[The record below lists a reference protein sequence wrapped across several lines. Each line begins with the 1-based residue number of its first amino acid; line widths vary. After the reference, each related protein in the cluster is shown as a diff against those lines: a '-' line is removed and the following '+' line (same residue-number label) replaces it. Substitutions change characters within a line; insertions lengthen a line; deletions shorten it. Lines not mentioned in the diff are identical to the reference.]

1 MKEMKECKNCC
12 KQMTCNRKE
21 CKQVKWSE
29 SKNYGE
35 VKRIESTENIY
46 K

>member
-1 MKEMKECKNCC
+1 MNKICQNYC

-29 SKNYGE
+29 TKSYGE
-35 VKRIESTENIY
+35 VKIIDNTKDIY
-46 K
+46 KR

>member
-1 MKEMKECKNCC
+1 MNNCKNCC

-29 SKNYGE
+29 TKNYGIP
-35 VKRIESTENIY
+35 RRGENENT
-46 K
+46 

>member
-1 MKEMKECKNCC
+1 MKCQNCC

-21 CKQVKWSE
+21 CKQIKWSE
-29 SKNYGE
+29 TKNYGE
-35 VKRIESTENIY
+35 VTYVRTNDIKKR